1 MTKWRGIPTQCV
13 IQMDYLNEL
22 MEEWLYRRDETLLLN
37 VNPWSAAQLC
47 NIYDQRQ
54 KKRFTAIAD
63 DSVWNS
69 SPYRNWRFLK
79 NVDDSK
85 NLREVLATFPF
96 ETAIF
101 LSTDPHYC
109 TELWEPL
116 TLENK
121 REMKEECARFISNTH
136 EQFNKILPAL
146 HQDMACA
153 YLDKEYAAFTT
164 YANMINIYTAF
175 WFGDR
180 YGAAKMHW
188 DLLMELSYPP

>member
-85 NLREVLATFPF
+85 NLREVLATQ
-96 ETAIF
+96 
-101 LSTDPHYC
+101 Y
-109 TELWEPL
+109 
-116 TLENK
+116 
-121 REMKEECARFISNTH
+121 R
-136 EQFNKILPAL
+136 PAL
-146 HQDMACA
+146 LYRIVGTFDPGKQKGNERRMRSIHFKHAC
-153 YLDKEYAAFTT
+153 T
-164 YANMINIYTAF
+164 I
-175 WFGDR
+175 
-180 YGAAKMHW
+180 
-188 DLLMELSYPP
+188 